1 MNEHVYL
8 FLKFNLALLE
18 ALHRARLR
26 GVQAVQAVQ
35 HQAVTPP
42 VIMLRKVPVLI
53 IVLLAV
59 FPLPARN
66 TIAAK

>member
-1 MNEHVYL
+1 M
-8 FLKFNLALLE
+8 
-18 ALHRARLR
+18 LHRARLR